1 MFEEDFKTERED
13 RARVFA
19 ERGKKEEQY
28 WEEIRHLQSQLDSHK
43 GNLSGLEIIHQAQGK
58 ELLQALDDLKKCK
71 EELHAK
77 TTQVMSMNSFDACL
91 LLCDIY
97 YTVNVFLLTWYR

>member
-1 MFEEDFKTERED
+1 MRERLQREE
-13 RARVFA
+13 
-19 ERGKKEEQY
+19 KKKSSSY

-77 TTQVMSMNSFDACL
+77 TSQV
-91 LLCDIY
+91 
-97 YTVNVFLLTWYR
+97 